1 MMPLAMSSGEI
12 ETSGYSHPM
21 VRLRSS
27 SRVGFWPCQTARER
41 TSYSVRFGASTLVR
55 ADQTVERVTRR
66 VARRL
71 FQRVLE
77 RCYRRLIKTAR
88 TSENRREAR
97 SSRFA
102 QARISAIGTKQTIRL
117 HPPLSAIGVTAD
129 MALAL
134 NG

>member
-55 ADQTVERVTRR
+55 ADQTVEQVTRR

-88 TSENRREAR
+88 TSENRREAVFPFR
-97 SSRFA
+97 AGANFRYWHKA
-102 QARISAIGTKQTIRL
+102 DN
-117 HPPLSAIGVTAD
+117 PTAPTFVRYWSNSGH
-129 MALAL
+129 AWHWR
-134 NG
+134 